1 VSTGARGASG
11 TDAVAG
17 IVPRWEWRTFGET
30 LGAAEVVF
38 GALEAERV
46 HDSDEVYLLSQESD
60 ASVKVRDGLMD
71 VKRLEAVD
79 GKGLEQWRPVLK
91 GQFPLG
97 AADVRTVLG
106 ALGVPAQELTRDA
119 YTLEQLVDEVVGA
132 SPALAAVA
140 VHKHRAHYTLG
151 GCMTELSEVTAG
163 ARSAR
168 TIAVEAED
176 PELVAATVRELGLAD
191 RPNVCLARGLKT
203 MLGLDPVR
211 FAVID
216 IGTNSVKLHVGERR
230 VGSRWQTV
238 VDRAEVTRLGEG
250 LGETGVLQPEPLRRT
265 ADAIVG
271 MVEEAR
277 REGAAEIA
285 AVATAG
291 MRQAENS
298 AELIEAVRERSGVGI
313 EVISGEEEAR
323 LAYLAATSELD
334 VGRGSLVVFDT
345 GGGSTEFT
353 FGRAGRV
360 EERFSLDV
368 GAARYTERFG
378 LDGVVSD
385 DGLAQ
390 ALQAI
395 AADLARLD
403 GRQRPEAL
411 VGLGGALTNLAA
423 VRHGLARYD
432 ADVVQGTV
440 LDRAEVD
447 RQIDLYRTRSAD
459 QRREIVGLQPAR
471 AEVILAGACIV
482 RTVLDEL
489 QCDEV
494 TVSDRGL
501 RHGLLVERFGS

>member
-1 VSTGARGASG
+1 VQQ
-11 TDAVAG
+11 
-17 IVPRWEWRTFGET
+17 
-30 LGAAEVVF
+30 
-38 GALEAERV
+38 
-46 HDSDEVYLLSQESD
+46 SDETYLLSQESD

-71 VKRLEAVD
+71 VKLLEAVD
-79 GKGLEQWRPVLK
+79 GNGLEQWRPVLK
-91 GQFPLG
+91 GEFPLT
-97 AADVRTVLG
+97 AADVQTVLD
-106 ALGVPAQELTRDA
+106 ALGVSAPQLTRDA

-140 VHKHRAHYTLG
+140 VHKQRAHYDVN
-151 GCMTELSEVTAG
+151 GCMAELSDVTAG
-163 ARSAR
+163 KRSAR

-191 RPNVCLARGLKT
+191 RPNVCMARGLKT
-203 MLGLDPVR
+203 MLDLDPVR

-216 IGTNSVKLHVGERR
+216 VGTNSVKLHVGERR
-230 VGSRWQTV
+230 VGGTWLTV

-250 LGETGVLQPEPLRRT
+250 LDETGALQPEPMRRT

-271 MVEEAR
+271 MVEESR

-298 AELIEAVRERSGVGI
+298 AELVETVRERSGVGI
-313 EVISGEEEAR
+313 EVISGEHEAR
-323 LAYLAATSELD
+323 LAYVAATSELD

-385 DGLAQ
+385 DALAQ
-390 ALQAI
+390 ALEAI
-395 AADLARLD
+395 AADLAQLD
-403 GRQRPEAL
+403 GRQPPAAL

-423 VRHGLARYD
+423 VSHGLAEYD
-432 ADVVQGTV
+432 PDVVQGTV

-447 RQIDLYRTRSAD
+447 RQIELYRTRSAD
-459 QRREIVGLQPAR
+459 ERREIVGLQPAR

-482 RTVLDEL
+482 RTVLDKL
-489 QCDEV
+489 QCEEL